1 MRDGGFVQCHA
12 FTISGTGGRNEL
24 SPVVI
29 LSNPLELR
37 DAVPAGT
44 RLMGL
49 DVGTKTIGL
58 ALSDTRRII
67 ATPLETIRRRRF
79 SEDRARLSALID
91 FHGVAGL
98 VIGLPLTLAGTDG
111 PRTQS
116 VRQFA
121 RNLLA
126 LRDLPVVLWDERLST
141 AAVTREMIAADLTRK
156 RRGEIVDRVAAAYI
170 LQGCLDFLGRT
181 A

>member
-1 MRDGGFVQCHA
+1 M
-12 FTISGTGGRNEL
+12 
-24 SPVVI
+24 I
-29 LSNPLELR
+29 LDTPAELR
-37 DAVPAGT
+37 EAVPAGE

-79 SEDRARLSALID
+79 REDMARLFALLD
-91 FHGVAGL
+91 THNVGGL
-98 VIGLPLTLAGTDG
+98 IVGLPLTLAGTDG

-121 RNLLA
+121 RNLTA
-126 LRDLPVVLWDERLST
+126 LRDLPVALWDERLST

-170 LQGCLDFLGRT
+170 LQGCLDYLART
-181 A
+181 ARPEAEAPNL

>member
-1 MRDGGFVQCHA
+1 MPC
-12 FTISGTGGRNEL
+12 FTISAADDQNEL
-24 SPVVI
+24 SSVVI

-37 DAVPAGT
+37 ESVPAGA

-58 ALSDTRRII
+58 ALSDTRRVI

-79 SEDRARLSALID
+79 REDMARLSALID
-91 FHGVAGL
+91 AHGVAGL
-98 VIGLPLTLAGTDG
+98 VIGFPLNPPRPDG
-111 PRTQS
+111 PRTQPI
-116 VRQFA
+116 RPFA
-121 RNLLA
+121 RNLVA

-170 LQGCLDFLGRT
+170 LQGCLDFLGPM